1 MLRGGESGRYE
12 VVRVADV
19 SDLFGLPDRLIGLV
33 RGERR
38 IGDMGLKVVSSLKV
52 NCFGLIV
59 STVVELRL

>member
-38 IGDMGLKVVSSLKV
+38 IGDMGLNVVSSLKV